1 MKIRYYLLEQFCVC
15 FFKSFSNSVSKAS
28 SLAEQGHGSPPQV
41 IFIADSSVVDGAK
54 CPQSAPALTSGAGRV
69 RGELGGEGCGGS
81 FCNSGWDLQ
90 EPLELRLEQ
99 RKEGEPPVLD
109 WLTCIL
115 TTRPGA
121 KSFPAEFPDFISGD
135 QEGAAGASPHGG
147 CRCVTPPHVRT
158 LTNVS

>member
-69 RGELGGEGCGGS
+69 RGALGGEGL
-81 FCNSGWDLQ
+81 WRELLQ
-90 EPLELRLEQ
+90 L
-99 RKEGEPPVLD
+99 GM
-109 WLTCIL
+109 
-115 TTRPGA
+115 G
-121 KSFPAEFPDFISGD
+121 F
-135 QEGAAGASPHGG
+135 AGASGAQTRAEEGG
-147 CRCVTPPHVRT
+147 GAPGARLAHVHSDNQARGQVLPCRVPRLHLRRPGRCCGSESARRVSLCHPTPRAH
-158 LTNVS
+158 TN